1 MPSQQEVTTF
11 TLSFSGVEF
20 TLEPDCSPNN
30 NHHHKDVLSIAKVA
44 NDQVVIDFRNFSGVL
59 RVTKSGGVQEVSDDV
74 ATSMKTEET
83 EQSIMDV
90 DASKTDAA
98 CAALP
103 DAVPEEMPSPEP
115 KEENKSPKKKGQQ
128 TLNFFNKK
136 KDSKVWCHEW

>member
-30 NHHHKDVLSIAKVA
+30 HHHKDVLSIAKVA
-44 NDQVVIDFRNFSGVL
+44 NDQVVIDFRNFTGVL
-59 RVTKSGGVQEVSDDV
+59 RVTKSGGVQVSNDV
-74 ATSMKTEET
+74 ATSMQTEET

-98 CAALP
+98 SAALP

-136 KDSKVWCHEW
+136 KDSKV